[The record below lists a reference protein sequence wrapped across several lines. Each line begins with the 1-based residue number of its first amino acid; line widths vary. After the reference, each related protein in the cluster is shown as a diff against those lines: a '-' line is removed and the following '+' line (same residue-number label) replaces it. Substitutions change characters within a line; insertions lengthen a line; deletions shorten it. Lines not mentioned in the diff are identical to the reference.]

1 MVANPT
7 DSMDRYQIR
16 FANQMIR
23 KILVV
28 IAALF
33 ILPSLVHAQDTVG
46 DGSTVVYPADY
57 FTQWQPIT
65 AQDMLQRIPGQDS
78 RGPGGGGGSRGGGGF
93 GGFGG
98 NPTRGGRGL
107 GAGSTGTE
115 VLINGKRTAGKNNST
130 SQLLGRIAS
139 AQVQEIQIIRGTSGE
154 LDVRGSSQVV
164 NVVLF
169 EALSSSSIAYGA
181 SVNYAQD
188 DTVLPGGNI
197 AMSGQQGALDY
208 TLTLRSQPRYG
219 NSLNGESSVLGDFTP
234 NDTIIEEVTRD
245 GENHEVSFNLGYAFN
260 NNSNL
265 QVNGLYAQQ
274 DAQTDIQRVTTN
286 LLTDPVGLFVER
298 EDNPNPRDNWE
309 LGFDYEYS
317 FGNGARLKLLGI
329 SNRDNNNF
337 TRQRFERFGDF
348 GEVGEGI
355 EEKNLFLN
363 LDAITE
369 EQILRGSYTFDL
381 FESQNVELGAER
393 AITTLDSSLRLGSL
407 SGSGDPS
414 PEFGGLIPVAISNAN
429 SVVEEERI
437 EPFAIHN
444 WRINP
449 KLTLETSLVYETSEI
464 TQSGDVSRKRDFDF
478 VKPKVDLR
486 YDITPT
492 FQVRGTIERIV
503 NQLSFSDF
511 VAANDEQDNDS
522 NTLGGN
528 ADLRQ
533 QTQWRYSFNG
543 EYRLP
548 NDVGVLSAE
557 FWYADHQD
565 VIDWTDA
572 SSSEDQL
579 LSVNGNIGDGV
590 EMGTNLNASIRMG
603 MIGLP
608 NLLVNS
614 TLNLQ
619 DSEVT
624 DPFTGDERRFRN
636 FHRGRLS
643 ITTRW
648 DIPQWR
654 FNWGLQYFDRIDGGM
669 FMYDLQD
676 FEFTVGDPFWGIF
689 GEYRDRRGTT
699 YRLDVG
705 QLTDGTQCRERWRYI
720 GRLSNNILEEIEIRC
735 THGGVRPSFTIT
747 GTF

>member
-1 MVANPT
+1 MSQRDPNIRLNSRLKAAKLAMVA
-7 DSMDRYQIR
+7 
-16 FANQMIR
+16 
-23 KILVV
+23 
-28 IAALF
+28 ALCGVA
-33 ILPSLVHAQDTVG
+33 ITAQAQDTIG

-65 AQDMLQRIPGQDS
+65 AQDMLQRIPGQDGS
-78 RGPGGGGGSRGGGGF
+78 GPGRGGSSRGGGGF

-115 VLINGKRTAGKNNST
+115 VMINGKRTAGKNNST

-139 AQVQEIQIIRGTSGE
+139 SQVQEIQIIRGTSGE
-154 LDVRGSSQVV
+154 LDVRGSGQVV
-164 NVVLF
+164 NVVLY
-169 EALSSSSIAYGA
+169 EALSSSSFSYGA
-181 SVNYAQD
+181 NVNYSQD
-188 DTVLPGGNI
+188 DTVQPGGNI
-197 AMSGQQGALDY
+197 AMTGQQGALDY
-208 TLTLRSQPRYG
+208 TVTLRSSPRYF

-234 NDTIIEEVTRD
+234 NDIVIEEITRD
-245 GENHEVSFNLGYAFN
+245 GENHELSFNLGYAFN
-260 NNSNL
+260 NLGNL

-274 DAQTDIQRVTTN
+274 DAQTDIQRVTQN

-309 LGFDYEYS
+309 MGFDYELS
-317 FGNGARLKLLGI
+317 LDNGGRLKLLGI
-329 SNRDNNNF
+329 ANQDNNNF
-337 TRQRFERFGDF
+337 TRQRYQRFGDF
-348 GEVGEGI
+348 DEVGEDI

-369 EQILRGSYTFDL
+369 ERILRGSYTFNMFDT
-381 FESQNVELGAER
+381 QNVELGVER
-393 AITTLDSSLRLGSL
+393 AITTLDSRLRLGSL
-407 SGSGDPS
+407 FGTGDPS
-414 PEFGGLIPVAISNAN
+414 PLYGGLRQVPVGTAN

-444 WRINP
+444 WRISQ
-449 KLTLETSLVYETSEI
+449 KLTMETSLVYETSEI
-464 TQSGDVSRKRDFDF
+464 TQTGDANRKRDFSF

-511 VAANDEQDNDS
+511 VAANDEQDNDA
-522 NTLGGN
+522 NTLAGN

-533 QTQWRYSFNG
+533 QTQWRYSFNS

-548 NDVGVLSAE
+548 NDIGVLSAE
-557 FWYADHQD
+557 FYYADHQD

-572 SSSEDQL
+572 SPSEDQL
-579 LSVNGNIGDGV
+579 VSVNGNIGDGW
-590 EMGTNLNASIRMG
+590 EAGTNLVASVRMG
-603 MIGLP
+603 MIGLQ

-614 TLNLQ
+614 TLSLQ

-624 DPFTGDERRFRN
+624 DPFTGEDRRFRN
-636 FHRGRLS
+636 FQRGRLT

-648 DIPQWR
+648 DIPEWR
-654 FNWGLQYFDRIDGGM
+654 FNWGMQYFDRIDGGM

-689 GEYRDRRGTT
+689 AEYRDRRGTT

-705 QLTDGTQCRERWRYI
+705 QLTDGTQCRERWRYV
-720 GRLSNNILEEIEIRC
+720 GRLSNNVLEEIEARC
-735 THGGVRPSFTIT
+735 THSGVRPSFSIT